1 MEFKVYLSRSEMPEE
16 IARQTDEILVEAFP
30 EEERRELEEVH
41 SLLGSS
47 ELELLVPVENG
58 EALGM
63 LMVWNLPNRVF
74 LENFAVRKDRRS
86 CGLGSKMLSF
96 VRSYWKK
103 PVILEVEPP
112 EGEVERHRIAFYER
126 NGFHLSHFPYLMPNL
141 RGAGEPLPL
150 LLMSCPEK
158 MEDEEARA
166 AAEELYATAYRNKER
181 PNLP

>member
-96 VRSYWKK
+96 VRQYWQKS
-103 PVILEVEPP
+103 VILEVEPP
-112 EGEVERHRIAFYER
+112 AGETEQKRIAFYQR
-126 NGFHLSHFPYLMPNL
+126 NGFHLSYFPYLMPNL

-158 MEDEEARA
+158 MEDKEARK
-166 AAEELYATAYRNKER
+166 AAEELYKTAYRNKVR
-181 PNLP
+181 PQI